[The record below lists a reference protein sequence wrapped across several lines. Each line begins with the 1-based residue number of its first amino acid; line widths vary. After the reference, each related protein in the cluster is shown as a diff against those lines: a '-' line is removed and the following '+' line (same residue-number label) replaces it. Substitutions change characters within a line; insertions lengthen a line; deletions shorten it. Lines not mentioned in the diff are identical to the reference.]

1 MIVRSNSQRWGPSKL
16 FPCSCGPPSPRLAS
30 MYALTSNNSPGLA
43 VSPLVIYKTDSRV
56 IFAGCLETGFL
67 YLVAF
72 WGSLDLSRRLCLHK
86 AEHFP
91 ACLRCRSL
99 MCWEIDAF
107 VQEPS
112 QTIAQTSPQKQMPFC
127 HYFLPDLYSNT
138 NTFPSSIKHCS
149 VEAPSCSH
157 PISERNQGGGSQHH

>member
-1 MIVRSNSQRWGPSKL
+1 M
-16 FPCSCGPPSPRLAS
+16 
-30 MYALTSNNSPGLA
+30 
-43 VSPLVIYKTDSRV
+43 IYKTDSRA
-56 IFAGCLETGFL
+56 IFSGCLEIGFL

-72 WGSLDLSRRLCLHK
+72 WGSLGLSRSLGLHK

-107 VQEPS
+107 VQEPL
-112 QTIAQTSPQKQMPFC
+112 QTTAQTSPQKQMPSC
-127 HYFLPDLYSNT
+127 HYFLPDLCSDT
-138 NTFPSSIKHCS
+138 NTFPSSTKLCS

-157 PISERNQGGGSQHH
+157 PISDRNQGGGSQHRYGVCAVFGKPNCPCRKQEGNYRGKIHTGM